1 MSLNKVL
8 LIGNLGSDPEVKT
21 FDSGASRAYFQI
33 ATNERGYTLPN
44 GTKVP
49 EHTDWHNIVCYG
61 QSAKFVQ
68 NYVKKGSTV
77 MVEGKMRLDS
87 YEKNGAKA
95 YSYYVLA
102 ESVSFFNTGSA
113 KKEQPKQEE
122 TKQPEES
129 NSPAVESQP
138 VDDLP
143 F

>member
-102 ESVSFFNTGSA
+102 ESVSFFNAGSA

-129 NSPAVESQP
+129 NPPAVESQP